1 MKLPAWMIEQQPEL
15 LPLSAYSPRR
25 KSLAYATPETG
36 SSSAGSAAALRE
48 SPVLRRYAPGTVSVS
63 PPGTSARGDDEPMVV
78 GGPMGDRHVDQLD
91 SVGTTD
97 KQGEVDRRLAQ
108 HVRSPVRDGLLQPR
122 VLDKPHKPSTAISQS
137 TNGAPVVTEPVGM
150 RARESVNKTP
160 KKALGIRGEAPP
172 MVQSPKKTAT
182 VMEPVGIGGETQSP
196 KKVPFVVKPVAMR
209 EGGPSMTKASNDA
222 TEALVTDG
230 GTAISESSN
239 NIPVAVQ
246 PISTS
251 EGGPSM
257 TKLPRNAPAVMEALG
272 TDGGEA
278 ALVQSAA
285 QPVESLNLG
294 HKERVVI
301 VIDDDDDEGMQV
313 DKPDSELQTPAQ
325 TDDDDV
331 QSANAGYD
339 RTNVFS
345 PGEIS
350 VAGREHPHIMHQH
363 DGARDRETPESDMTW
378 ERSSELGMEK
388 EQVHYIGPTQSM
400 QEPQDRGAVS
410 VSNPRARPPIESGED
425 IRDASN
431 WQQAVPNVQPTVIVI
446 DDDDDDEDEKDQDVD
461 MESVYNNETA
471 LPIDLRE
478 SVQFNDGPQISNSS
492 TATSEPSNTSAA
504 STATSEPSIASTAS
518 TPRKKIKLSRF
529 TDLPSAPIPPSKLD
543 RSRWSAPSRA
553 VHRRFS
559 GPMILTPLRITPSP
573 AGLGEVDQSRSH
585 YPLPDFDLSLSTI
598 LETPP
603 LPPPPRKRL
612 RRNIEAVEK

>member
-1 MKLPAWMIEQQPEL
+1 MKLPAWMIQQQPEL

-48 SPVLRRYAPGTVSVS
+48 SPVLRRYAPGTVPVS
-63 PPGTSARGDDEPMVV
+63 PPGTSARDDDEPMVV

-91 SVGTTD
+91 SVRTAD

-108 HVRSPVRDGLLQPR
+108 HVGSPVRDGLAQPR

-137 TNGAPVVTEPVGM
+137 TNEAPVVTEPVGM

-160 KKALGIRGEAPP
+160 NRGEAPS
-172 MVQSPKKTAT
+172 MVQSPTKTAA

-209 EGGPSMTKASNDA
+209 EGGPSMTKASSGA
-222 TEALVTDG
+222 AELLATDG
-230 GTAISESSN
+230 GAAISESN

-246 PISTS
+246 PISKS

-257 TKLPRNAPAVMEALG
+257 TKLPRNAPAVMEALE

-294 HKERVVI
+294 YKERAVI
-301 VIDDDDDEGMQV
+301 VIDDDEGMQV

-325 TDDDDV
+325 TDDDDD

-339 RTNVFS
+339 RTNVFL
-345 PGEIS
+345 PGEMS
-350 VAGREHPHIMHQH
+350 VAVREHPHITHQH
-363 DGARDRETPESDMTW
+363 DGARDQETPESDMTW
-378 ERSSELGMEK
+378 ERYSERGMGK
-388 EQVHYIGPTQSM
+388 EQVHHIGTTQSM

-410 VSNPRARPPIESGED
+410 MSNPRPMTPIESGRLSGEEM
-425 IRDASN
+425 RDASN

-446 DDDDDDEDEKDQDVD
+446 DDDDEDEKDQDVD
-461 MESVYNNETA
+461 MESGYNNETA

-543 RSRWSAPSRA
+543 RSRWSVPSRA

-559 GPMILTPLRITPSP
+559 GPMILTPLRITPFP

-598 LETPP
+598 LQTPP
-603 LPPPPRKRL
+603 LPPPPRKGL